1 MIWIAFKLLS
11 EQDITKLGVLLN
23 NINYQLFPSLNMA
36 KYIKIIISFLF
47 VTGTILIPNFH
58 QAIADGIFEENLPPA
73 TVGDRVASL
82 YTKIS
87 PPILTSDTMQNAF
100 FQLRLFDAKTG
111 NNITNV
117 NYFLTITKADKLLL
131 RELFYSKEGPLSL
144 KFEPGPGP
152 IKVFGSTEPFLGGWT
167 SETGQLTISGP
178 ALSEGGLYHFGI
190 EIFGIDNVRNIFV
203 PENAPRFDS
212 YLSIGDVFTTN
223 LTYGNQNYN
232 STLISYYDRI
242 QNFTFEPKD
251 VEAKWAMPF
260 DWNISRIRSQNI
272 FVHEEIKF
280 PKSFGEFSNSSIFS
294 GTVNGQPL
302 VGRSLAIDPFTSEK
316 ALIIHFLLNK
326 NDILKL
332 AENNAA
338 LGISNDSMKFTIRPQ
353 GNESQKTS
361 EDVVTDTG
369 GIHASLLWNP
379 NPPAIGENALGLNFS
394 DALSGNRLNADVNYD
409 LSVKTG
415 SGEEIVS
422 VNNITATNGISN
434 QTLALP
440 SEGTFNLEVEVKSLK
455 VVNQT
460 LPDTTRNGI
469 ARGFIVVS

>member
-1 MIWIAFKLLS
+1 MGKF
-11 EQDITKLGVLLN
+11 N
-23 NINYQLFPSLNMA
+23 
-36 KYIKIIISFLF
+36 KIILSFLF
-47 VTGTILIPNFH
+47 VSGTILIPNF
-58 QAIADGIFEENLPPA
+58 QQIMADGIFEENLPPA

-100 FQLRLFDAKTG
+100 FQLRLFDSKTG

-144 KFEPGPGP
+144 KFEPGAGP

-167 SETGQLTISGP
+167 SETGQLTVSGP
-178 ALSEGGLYHFGI
+178 VLSQGGLYHFGI

-223 LTYGNQNYN
+223 LTQNYN
-232 STLISYYDRI
+232 TTLISYYDRI
-242 QNFTFEPKD
+242 QNFTFEPND
-251 VEAKWAMPF
+251 LEAKWAMPF
-260 DWNISRIRSQNI
+260 DWNVSRIRSQNI

-280 PKSFGEFSNSSIFS
+280 PKSYSEFSNSTIFS
-294 GTVNGQPL
+294 GTVNEQPL
-302 VGRSLAIDPFTSEK
+302 VGRSLAIDPFTSEN

-332 AENNAA
+332 AENKAV

-353 GNESQKTS
+353 GNQSQETS

-369 GIHASLLWNP
+369 GIHASLIWNP
-379 NPPAIGENALGLNFS
+379 NPPVIGENALGLNFS

-415 SGEEIVS
+415 TGEKIVGQ
-422 VNNITATNGISN
+422 NNITAINGISN
-434 QTLALP
+434 QTLSLP
-440 SEGTFNLEVEVKSLK
+440 TEGIFNLEVEVKSLK
-455 VVNQT
+455 VANQT

-469 ARGFIVVS
+469 ARGFVVVP

>member
-1 MIWIAFKLLS
+1 MERYF
-11 EQDITKLGVLLN
+11 
-23 NINYQLFPSLNMA
+23 
-36 KYIKIIISFLF
+36 IIILSFLF
-47 VTGTILIPNFH
+47 VTGTILIPNFQ
-58 QAIADGIFEENLPPA
+58 QAIGDGIFEENLPPA
-73 TVGDRVASL
+73 TVGDREASL

-117 NYFLTITKADKLLL
+117 NYFLTITKGDKLLL
-131 RELFYSKEGPLSL
+131 RELFYSKDGPLML
-144 KFEPGPGP
+144 KFEPGDGP
-152 IKVFGSTEPFLGGWT
+152 IKVFGSTEAFLGGWT
-167 SETGQLTISGP
+167 DETGQITISGP
-178 ALSEGGLYHFGI
+178 VLSQGGLYHFGI

-212 YLSIGDVFTTN
+212 YLSIGDVFTSN

-242 QNFTFEPKD
+242 QNFTFVPKD
-251 VEAKWAMPF
+251 LEAKWTMPF
-260 DWNISRIRSQNI
+260 DWNVSRIRSQNI

-280 PKSFGEFSNSSIFS
+280 PKAFNEFSNSTIFS
-294 GTVNGQPL
+294 GTVNGQPV

-326 NDILKL
+326 NDIIKL
-332 AENNAA
+332 AENSAV
-338 LGISNDSMKFTIRPQ
+338 LGISNDSMKFTIRPE
-353 GNESQKTS
+353 GNQSQKTS
-361 EDVVTDTG
+361 EDIVTDTG

-379 NPPAIGENALGLNFS
+379 NPPVIGENALSLNFS

-415 SGEEIVS
+415 SGEELVS
-422 VNNITATNGISN
+422 KNNITAPNGISN
-434 QTLALP
+434 QTISLP
-440 SEGTFNLEVEVKSLK
+440 SNGTFNLEVEVKTIKGL
-455 VVNQT
+455 NQT